1 MRAARLAFAGYMFLL
16 AAVAG
21 YSGIVQIFEDSDE
34 HSRAVWVALGVT
46 WLVSGL
52 LFAVAGVILLAQRVD
67 LARRTTLILAGICA
81 LNAVLLT
88 FAPVFGAPVGALMSL
103 AAVVRW
109 GSSSEP

>member
-1 MRAARLAFAGYMFLL
+1 MPAARFAFAGYMLLL

-21 YSGIVQIFEDSDE
+21 YSGIAQMLEDSDE
-34 HSRAVWVALGVT
+34 HSRTVWIVLGVV

-52 LFAVAGVILLAQRVD
+52 LFAVAGVLLLARRTD

-81 LNAVLLT
+81 LDAVLLT
-88 FAPVFGAPVGALMSL
+88 FAPVFGAPIGALVSL

-109 GSSSEP
+109 GPSSEP